1 MKGLLV
7 RLISQTSREPEGA
20 RKRLSRGKYRKL
32 RSPKAITFIS
42 LLLLLGALLPA
53 VARASVFGDFL
64 GFISGTAQAK
74 SREEAPEPSGNLQTF
89 ALPAPAKNIDPTA
102 SRGNGDITIV
112 GDSALMPA
120 EGPVGT
126 MADIEKPKNSTV
138 STYIVREGDT
148 IASVAKM
155 HNVSEGTIL
164 SANDLPRGAT
174 LKVGQ
179 ELVILP
185 IPGVKYT
192 VKRGDTLESIAK
204 ATGGNVNEIAVHNSV
219 DNSTLLAGAEIFI
232 PNGEV
237 SAIVP
242 PTRKPGSAAAPSTA
256 APAKNNGYFKSPLAS
271 YRRTQGIH
279 GYNGVDM
286 GAPEGTSV
294 RAAASGDITVARSGG
309 WSGGYGSYAVISH
322 PNGSQTLYAHMS
334 GLTVSSGD
342 YVSQGEVIG
351 YVGHTGKV
359 SGPTGNHLHFE
370 IRNGP
375 RNPF

>member
-1 MKGLLV
+1 M
-7 RLISQTSREPEGA
+7 
-20 RKRLSRGKYRKL
+20 
-32 RSPKAITFIS
+32 
-42 LLLLLGALLPA
+42 
-53 VARASVFGDFL
+53 FGNFL
-64 GFISGTAQAK
+64 AFVSGTAQAK
-74 SREEAPEPSGNLQTF
+74 SQEAPASGGNLQTF
-89 ALPAPAKNIDPTA
+89 ALPTPAKNIDPTA
-102 SRGNGDITIV
+102 ARGNGDITIV
-112 GDSALMPA
+112 GDSALMPE
-120 EGPVGT
+120 EGPSGT

-148 IASVAKM
+148 VASVAKM

-164 SANDLPRGAT
+164 SANDLGRGAK
-174 LKVGQ
+174 LKAGQ
-179 ELVILP
+179 ELIILP

-204 ATGGNVNEIAVHNSV
+204 ATGGHVNEIAVHNGI
-219 DNSTLLAGAEIFI
+219 DNSTLRAGAEIFI

-237 SAIVP
+237 PAIVQP
-242 PTRKPGSAAAPSTA
+242 AKKPSSASTPSTV
-256 APAKNNGYFKSPLAS
+256 APAKNNGYFKSPLSS

-279 GYNGVDM
+279 GYNAVDM

-294 RAAASGDITVARSGG
+294 RAAASGDVTVARSGG
-309 WSGGYGSYAVISH
+309 WNGGYGSYVVVSH

-334 GLTVSSGD
+334 SVAVGSGD
-342 YVSQGEVIG
+342 YVSGGEVIG
-351 YVGHTGKV
+351 YVGHSGQV